1 MGSVTVHGVMPEKLA
16 FVNAS
21 MTVPFGKTVTL
32 NLTATYGL
40 NEVKIKAQ
48 DVSFTLGNPGVG
60 TIDGFDFTAGDGSVT
75 ESAHHGSGH
84 RNGRDRR
91 RPRSSWARG
100 PR

>member
-1 MGSVTVHGVMPEKLA
+1 MPEKLA

-60 TIDGFDFTAGDGSVT
+60 TIDGF
-75 ESAHHGSGH
+75 
-84 RNGRDRR
+84 
-91 RPRSSWARG
+91 
-100 PR
+100 